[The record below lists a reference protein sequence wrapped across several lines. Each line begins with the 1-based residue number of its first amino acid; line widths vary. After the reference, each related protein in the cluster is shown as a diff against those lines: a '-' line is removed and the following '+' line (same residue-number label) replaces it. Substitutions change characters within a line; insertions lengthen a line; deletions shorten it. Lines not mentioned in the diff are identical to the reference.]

1 MHLPQTLITVMHR
14 TGQQQTETEP
24 KPTKLWNPKWSG
36 VESWWCP
43 CSESA
48 RLIQL
53 IFAKPAYRR
62 KGRNGSMRY
71 WKIEYSMSSA
81 RERSAPTHP
90 DPHRHT
96 FYWHSWQKDGSFG
109 RAWGLEAES
118 AARLN
123 AHLAVNDF
131 WKMILGPGQCDFIWF
146 GSIIACTATT
156 ERDKRTADT

>member
-62 KGRNGSMRY
+62 KGRDGSMRY
-71 WKIEYSMSSA
+71 WKIEYSMSTA
-81 RERSAPTHP
+81 RERSAPTARPTPTHVLLALLGWEFRP
-90 DPHRHT
+90 GLGLGGRECCTIECTLGCEWFLKND
-96 FYWHSWQKDGSFG
+96 S
-109 RAWGLEAES
+109 RAWS
-118 AARLN
+118 VWF
-123 AHLAVNDF
+123 HLVRQHNCMYRHNRA
-131 WKMILGPGQCDFIWF
+131 G
-146 GSIIACTATT
+146 
-156 ERDKRTADT
+156 